1 MILHHGILVFSIL
14 LHDVVVVSKLHN
26 LYKNIRRTEGLIIIS
41 SIRRICRCFVTARD
55 PTRASS
61 PMERLQRI
69 AAALRPVST
78 ASAAPRA
85 AASGG
90 SASSASCGGELALPL
105 NVTGG
110 ANDNWP
116 PLPVPRGREER
127 HGFNEY
133 LGGANIGG
141 DFELSA
147 KTFHRQWPGAPR
159 PPRAVAAMLAAV
171 RGGSFCSESIY
182 P

>member
-1 MILHHGILVFSIL
+1 
-14 LHDVVVVSKLHN
+14 
-26 LYKNIRRTEGLIIIS
+26 
-41 SIRRICRCFVTARD
+41 
-55 PTRASS
+55 
-61 PMERLQRI
+61 MERLQRI
-69 AAALRPVST
+69 AAALRPAVST

-85 AASGG
+85 AASVG
-90 SASSASCGGELALPL
+90 SAGSSERSASCGGELALPL

-116 PLPVPRGREER
+116 PLPVPRGQEER

-133 LGGANIGG
+133 LGGANIAG

-147 KTFHRQWPGAPR
+147 KTFHRQWPGEPR
-159 PPRAVAAMLAAV
+159 QPRAAQPCML
-171 RGGSFCSESIY
+171 